1 MLYANLRNHLLLW
14 LSVLSVLIGL
24 SGCAVSTRDGLTA
37 DIQSQLGAIAL
48 PEPTSREAQLFNMRF
63 DDNLISPSHDKK
75 YQLSYQ
81 FSETDSLQ
89 LSVKGSNSTLVNS
102 SMIIRFQL
110 TEIMTED
117 VLLTDTVEASAVSG
131 TVSSYYGQRKSQQ
144 FISERLA
151 GRLAERVIDRISLF
165 FVASGS

>member
-1 MLYANLRNHLLLW
+1 MLYANLRNRLLLW

-24 SGCAVSTRDGLTA
+24 SGCAVSTFDGRTA

-63 DDNLISPSHDKK
+63 DDNLISPSYDKK

-81 FSETDSLQ
+81 FSEASSSQ

-102 SMIIRFQL
+102 SMTIRFQL